1 MKSDPADVMCFVE
14 RVARLAAAGH
24 DLKQELCELV
34 QQVVGMNFQEE
45 AHFCVQSQILTHP
58 ELPGSMPF

>member
-1 MKSDPADVMCFVE
+1 MSCHVFPD
-14 RVARLAAAGH
+14 RVAQLAGH

-45 AHFCVQSQILTHP
+45 ARFGVQSHVLTPTSSEVPCIL
-58 ELPGSMPF
+58 G